1 MGRDP
6 HCQVHVDSPLLS
18 RRHARIEV
26 GAGRATVEDLGSKN
40 GTQLN
45 GSALDA
51 VVELREGD
59 EVRAG
64 SAVLSFHWLAS
75 SRLAETV
82 SASRL
87 RRSSTRRAG

>member
-1 MGRDP
+1 MRELTFPAGEILVGRDP
-6 HCQVHVDSPLLS
+6 HCQVHVDSPLFS

-26 GAGRATVEDLGSKN
+26 AAGGATVEDLGSKN

-64 SAVLSFHWLAS
+64 SAVLAGFTGWRARG
-75 SRLAETV
+75 SRKP
-82 SASRL
+82 
-87 RRSSTRRAG
+87 